1 MTITR
6 WARASRARVAR
17 TGTGREPR
25 GRDRARHG
33 RRRRLVGLPAS
44 ARRLRA
50 LGLEIGPVSDL
61 LPLVLDV
68 GPAFVRALHD
78 APVRKP
84 FTLDEVHLPMTDLT
98 QLMRAE

>member
-1 MTITR
+1 
-6 WARASRARVAR
+6 
-17 TGTGREPR
+17 
-25 GRDRARHG
+25 
-33 RRRRLVGLPAS
+33 
-44 ARRLRA
+44 
-50 LGLEIGPVSDL
+50 VSDL